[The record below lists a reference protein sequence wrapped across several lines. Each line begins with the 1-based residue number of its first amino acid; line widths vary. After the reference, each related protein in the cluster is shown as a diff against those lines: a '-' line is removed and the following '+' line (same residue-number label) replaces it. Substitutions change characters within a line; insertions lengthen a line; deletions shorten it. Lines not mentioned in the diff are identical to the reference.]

1 MKKTTPLL
9 AALGLS
15 LAALSSASL
24 AGEKIWISLGDAALA
39 QLQKHS
45 ESARPR
51 LSVSSGLNRSGEFS
65 AASSAR
71 RPGLSSGA
79 ASTAAAAKPESIHL
93 VQIDE
98 DLLGQLSDSIHEE
111 LRRCGGYMFHA
122 SLEDGLA
129 TLQAHSSEAA
139 KTGGTLG
146 AATGAAAAG
155 RAGGPSRPSY
165 VIDQQA
171 RVTPM
176 LAQMQASR
184 IGQTIVDLSSF
195 TNRFYKTS
203 SGVAASNWIKQQWA
217 NLGAG
222 RSDFSV
228 VQFNH
233 PNWAQKSVIATI
245 KGSDNSREVIVLG
258 AHMDSING
266 SNTTETTVAPG
277 ADDDA
282 SGVASLTEI
291 LRTLMAN
298 NYKPRRTIQ
307 FMAYAAEEVGLRGSQ
322 EIAKSHKRLGANVVG
337 VMQLDMTNYKGSP
350 KDIYIYTDYTDAAQ
364 NQFVNNLIQTYQ
376 PELSIGTDVCGYG
389 CSDHASWTAQG
400 YAASMPFEAAFNQDN
415 PKIHTANDTYANTG
429 SQADHSLKFARLG
442 LSYAVELGSDGPG
455 SSVPSDKV
463 EVLKGRLA
471 TGASQVLGPFKAKAG
486 AFKASTIGEGDID
499 LYVKVGAAPTTSS
512 FDCKSDGS
520 TSVENCAINLS
531 GNSEVYVLL
540 KGYAAGTYKLTVS
553 YQP

>member
-1 MKKTTPLL
+1 MNKPFL

-15 LAALSSASL
+15 LAALSNASL

-45 ESARPR
+45 DSARPT
-51 LSVSSGLNRSGEFS
+51 LSVNS
-65 AASSAR
+65 ALTGAGSNSTLSTTR
-71 RPGLSSGA
+71 RPGMT
-79 ASTAAAAKPESIHL
+79 ASISAKGEAIHL

-98 DLLGQLSDSIHEE
+98 DLLGALSGSIHDE
-111 LRRCGGYMFHA
+111 LHRCGGFMFHA

-139 KTGGTLG
+139 KSGT
-146 AATGAAAAG
+146 ASAG
-155 RAGGPSRPSY
+155 RSALSSRPNY
-165 VIDQQA
+165 VIKQQA
-171 RVTPM
+171 LVTPM

-195 TNRFYKTS
+195 TNRYYKTS
-203 SGVAASNWIKQQWA
+203 SGIAASNWIHQQWA
-217 NLGAG
+217 ALGAG
-222 RSDFSV
+222 RSDVSV
-228 VQFNH
+228 VQFSH
-233 PNWAQKSVIATI
+233 PSWAQKSVIATI
-245 KGSDNSREVIVLG
+245 KGTDNSREIVVLG
-258 AHMDSING
+258 AHLDSING
-266 SNTTETTVAPG
+266 AGTTETTVAPG

-291 LRTLMAN
+291 MRTLMAN

-350 KDIYIYTDYTDAAQ
+350 KDIYIYTDYTDPAQ
-364 NQFVNNLIQTYQ
+364 NQFVTQLIQTYQ
-376 PELSIGTDVCGYG
+376 PELTVGTDVCGYA

-429 SQADHSLKFARLG
+429 NQADHSLKFARMG
-442 LSYAVELGSDGPG
+442 LSYAVELGSDAPG
-455 SSVPSDKV
+455 SSVPSDKS
-463 EVLKGRLA
+463 EVFKGRLA
-471 TGASQVLGPFKAKAG
+471 TGASQLLGPFKAKAG
-486 AFKASTIGEGDID
+486 SFKANTIGEGDID
-499 LYVKVGAAPTTSS
+499 LYVKAGSAPTTTSYG
-512 FDCKSDGS
+512 CKSDGS
-520 TSVENCAINLS
+520 TSSEDCGITLT
-531 GNSEVYVLL
+531 GNSDVYVLL

>member
-1 MKKTTPLL
+1 MNKPFL

-24 AGEKIWISLGDAALA
+24 AGEKIGISLGDAALA
-39 QLQKHS
+39 QLQKHND
-45 ESARPR
+45 SARPT
-51 LSVSSGLNRSGEFS
+51 LSVNS
-65 AASSAR
+65 ALTGAGSNSTLSTTR
-71 RPGLSSGA
+71 RPGMT
-79 ASTAAAAKPESIHL
+79 ASIAAKGEAIHL

-98 DLLGQLSDSIHEE
+98 DLLGALSGSIHEE
-111 LRRCGGYMFHA
+111 LNRCGGFMFHA

-129 TLQAHSSEAA
+129 TLQAHSSDAA
-139 KTGGTLG
+139 KS
-146 AATGAAAAG
+146 AASSATQSAG
-155 RAGGPSRPSY
+155 RSALSSRPNY

-171 RVTPM
+171 VVTPM

-195 TNRFYKTS
+195 VNRYYKTS
-203 SGVAASNWIKQQWA
+203 SGVAASNWLQQQWA
-217 NLGAG
+217 SLGAG
-222 RSDFSV
+222 RSDVSV
-228 VQFNH
+228 VQFTH

-245 KGSDNSREVIVLG
+245 KGTDNSREIVVLG
-258 AHMDSING
+258 AHLDSING
-266 SNTTETTVAPG
+266 AGTTETTVAPG

-350 KDIYIYTDYTDAAQ
+350 KDIYIYTDYTDAPQ
-364 NQFVNNLIQTYQ
+364 NQFVSNLIQTYQ
-376 PELSIGTDVCGYG
+376 PELTVGTDVCGYA

-429 SQADHSLKFARLG
+429 SQADHSLKFARMG
-442 LSYAVELGSDGPG
+442 LSYAVELGSDAPG
-455 SSVPSDKV
+455 TSVPSDKT
-463 EVLKGRLA
+463 EVVKGSLA
-471 TGASQVLGPFKAKAG
+471 NGASRLFGPYKAKAG
-486 AFKASTIGEGDID
+486 SFKANTIGTGDID
-499 LYVKVGAAPTTSS
+499 LYVKAGSAPTTTSYG
-512 FDCKSDGS
+512 CKSDGS
-520 TSVENCAINLS
+520 TASEDCNINLT
-531 GNSEVYVLL
+531 GNSDVYVLL
-540 KGYAAGTYKLTVS
+540 KGYTAGNYKLTVS